1 MTGKKKQIDP
11 IGVDGRERVVIEGV
25 TPVVDGGRF
34 AVKRTVGEVLTIE
47 ADVFVDGHDRVACAV
62 LLRAGEGLWQEL
74 PMAAVG
80 NDRWRATWTPVAV
93 GRVTYTVI
101 AWVDRFGSWREDFG
115 KRPLTDVDLPV
126 ILAGG
131 TAMIREALVQATDA
145 DRLQLKAVARIL
157 DSNGSLAQRRQCA
170 LDPALP
176 ALVARHLPRT
186 HVVRFGAEIPV
197 LIERERAGYGAW
209 YEFFPRSA
217 GSGGHGRLRDCGS
230 RLQYAADMGFDVVY
244 IPPIFPIGKT
254 LRKGPNNTVSIAADD
269 VGSPWAIGAS
279 AGGHMAIEPALGSLA
294 DFHWFVRTAHGHGL
308 EVAMD
313 MAFQCSPDHPY
324 VKAHPE
330 WFRHRANGSIQ
341 YAENPPKKY
350 QDIYPFDFET
360 DRWESLWHELKSVV
374 EFWIR
379 QGVHIFRVD
388 NPHTKPFHFWEWL
401 IGEIRIRYPDT
412 LFLAEAFTRP
422 KVMNQLAKLGFT
434 YSYTY
439 FTWRTTKHELIE
451 YFTDLTRGPQ
461 REYFRP
467 HVWPNTPDIL
477 PEHLQFAPRAAFM
490 MRLVLA
496 ATLAANYGV
505 YGPAFELMENR
516 PLAAGSEEYEDS
528 EKYQLRSWDVG
539 RPDSLC
545 GFIRRVNNIRRQNPA
560 LLSDANL
567 HFHHIENDNLICY
580 SKSSTL
586 ENDVVLIVVNLDPHN
601 RQSGFLEW
609 PIELSGAHG
618 AETVQMHDLISDA
631 RYLWSGHRHYVEL
644 DPGVAPAHIFRVRRL
659 RRLEHDFE
667 YFL

>member
-1 MTGKKKQIDP
+1 MTGKKKQADP
-11 IGVDGRERVVIEGV
+11 IGVDGRERIVIEGV

-34 AVKRTVGEVLTIE
+34 AVKRIVGEVLTIE
-47 ADVFVDGHDRVACAV
+47 ADVFADGHDQVACAV
-62 LLRAGEGLWQEL
+62 LLRVGDGLWQEL
-74 PMAAVG
+74 PMAAIG
-80 NDRWRATWTPVAV
+80 NDRWRATWTPAV
-93 GRVTYTVI
+93 VGGLIYTVM
-101 AWVDRFGSWREDFG
+101 AWVDRFSSWREDFS
-115 KRPLTDVDLPV
+115 KRPLTDGDLPV

-131 TAMIREALVQATDA
+131 TVMIREALLHATDA
-145 DRLQLKAVARIL
+145 DRLQLDAAARML
-157 DSNGSLAQRRQCA
+157 DSDGPMALRRQCA
-170 LDPALP
+170 LDSALL
-176 ALVARHLPRT
+176 ALVARYLPRT
-186 HVVRFGAEIPV
+186 HIVRHGAEIPV
-197 LIERERAGYGAW
+197 LIERERAGHGAW

-217 GSGGHGRLRDCGS
+217 GSGRHGRLRDCGP

-254 LRKGPNNTVSIAADD
+254 LRKGPNNSASIAADD
-269 VGSPWAIGAS
+269 VGSPWAIGAA
-279 AGGHMAIEPALGSLA
+279 AGGHMAVEPALGSLA
-294 DFHWFVRTAHGHGL
+294 DFRWFVRTAHSHGL

-313 MAFQCSPDHPY
+313 LAFQCSPDHPY
-324 VKAHPE
+324 VKVHPE
-330 WFRHRANGSIQ
+330 WFRHRADGSIQ

-360 DRWESLWHELKSVV
+360 DEWKSLWHELKGVV

-401 IGEIRIRYPDT
+401 IGEIRTRHPNT

-439 FTWRTTKHELIE
+439 FTWRTTKHQLIE

-467 HVWPNTPDIL
+467 HLWPNTPDIL
-477 PEHLQFAPRAAFM
+477 PEHLQFAPRAVFM
-490 MRLVLA
+490 ARLVLA
-496 ATLAANYGV
+496 ATLAANYGI

-516 PLAAGSEEYEDS
+516 PLTAGSEEYEDS
-528 EKYQLRSWDVG
+528 EKYQLRSWDVS

-545 GFIRRVNNIRRQNPA
+545 GFIQRVNNIRRANPA
-560 LLSDANL
+560 LHSDINL
-567 HFHHIENDNLICY
+567 HFHTIENDNLICY

-586 ENDVVLIVVNLDPHN
+586 ENNVVLVVVNLDPHN

-618 AETVQMHDLISDA
+618 AETVQMHDLVSDA
-631 RYLWSGHRHYVEL
+631 RYLWNGHRHYVEL
-644 DPGVAPAHIFRVRRL
+644 DPNVVPVHIFRVRRL